1 LKDVPTLSESGLS
14 GYDMQGWS
22 GLLVP
27 AGTPPKIIGR
37 LHGEIVKALAMPDVR
52 SRFSGMG
59 FETVGNTPAEFQ
71 KFIKHEVDKWGKIVT
86 TLNISAD

>member
-1 LKDVPTLSESGLS
+1 
-14 GYDMQGWS
+14 
-22 GLLVP
+22 
-27 AGTPPKIIGR
+27 
-37 LHGEIVKALAMPDVR
+37 VKALAMPDVK

-71 KFIKHEVDKWGKIVT
+71 KFIRREVDKWGKIVK